1 MNHIRGNLIFLM
13 IACSAVIAHAQ
24 LVTAN
29 LQGVVTDS
37 SGAVIAGASITASD
51 SETGVQRTTTTNAD
65 GFYRFNLLPRGQY
78 ELQAQ
83 KSGFAGERLKVTLTV
98 GDTITA
104 NLGLKVAGSSE
115 QIHVS
120 SFATQV
126 DTSTSQIEQP
136 VSQVQ
141 IANLPINDRNFQQLA
156 NLIPGAAPSPS
167 YDPTKRLYGGVVSGG
182 ATARSSGISVDG
194 GNFNDNIVGG
204 PVGLVPEDAIEEFQV
219 ITNQFSA
226 EYGHSSGPFI
236 NVVTKSGTNTL
247 HGSGF
252 LLYRQKDLQAN
263 GFFEKTKPDF
273 NREQFGGAVGGPLI
287 KDKTFGF
294 YAVERNRQQKAQT
307 IDTGGVYPQFEGSFA
322 APFRDLLM
330 AGKLD
335 HHFDPSESLSFR
347 ASFQRNTSR
356 EGLRVDPNLLYG
368 GPPTESAFQIATN
381 ENISWQAT
389 ETSLISSRTLN
400 QFVVQ
405 FNRFINNLKPTSL
418 GVNLRFP
425 SVVIGQS
432 SSTPQNVQ
440 QDRLQFRDDF
450 STQANWHGL
459 HNIKIGTDLNPHIK
473 YNALFDLVK
482 NTSFFFSVDDPG
494 ITCSSSTSCTTT
506 LPKSDF
512 FALRGIGSTK
522 EDGGTAWQMAYYVQ
536 DDWKVSRQLTLNLG
550 LRYEFESG
558 FIDAGF
564 RQPLEGLAP
573 FFDSRKR
580 KNPKLSF
587 GPRLGFAYDLRGN
600 GNTVLRGG
608 FGMYYDS
615 TVWEIGYIDRTFNGV
630 KYFID
635 TFSPTQPDV
644 NDPAFQVTLPPP
656 GGFAV
661 DGRVS
666 QPYTEQWSVGVG
678 QKLPWGVVLD
688 SSYVH
693 ILGIHGWMSRELNPG
708 GLLYPTL
715 GLFTSFQSTN
725 ISHYN
730 SLQISARK
738 SLEKRVQFQLA
749 YTLSKAVGLSDDIF
763 EPGVP
768 QDSNNIFADKG
779 PTLRDARHRFVLS
792 GIVNLPLGMQ
802 TSNILAIQSGRP
814 FNIST
819 GTDDNGD
826 GHFKDRPP
834 GVGRNT
840 GRAAATYVW
849 DTRLSRPF
857 KIGERVEIS
866 PTLDMFNVVNHPNF
880 DAESYNGVI
889 SSPTFGKPS
898 DIISPPRQL
907 QLGVRATF

>member
-1 MNHIRGNLIFLM
+1 MNYLRGSLFLL
-13 IACSAVIAHAQ
+13 AVVCVVGAAQ
-24 LVTAN
+24 AQVVTSN
-29 LQGVVTDS
+29 LQGVVTDPT
-37 SGAVIAGASITASD
+37 GAVVANAVITATNV
-51 SETGVQRTTTTNAD
+51 ETAVHRTATTNGE
-65 GFYRFNLLPRGQY
+65 GFYRFNLLPRGSY
-78 ELQAQ
+78 EVKAQ
-83 KSGFAGERLKVTLTV
+83 KSSFATATLKVNLTV

-104 NLGLKVAGSSE
+104 NLVLKVAGE
-115 QIHVS
+115 TQQVAVS
-120 SFATQV
+120 SMATQV

-136 VSQVQ
+136 VSQAQ

-219 ITNQFSA
+219 VTNQFSA

-273 NREQFGGAVGGPLI
+273 NREQFGGALGGALI
-287 KDKTFGF
+287 RDKTFGF
-294 YAVERNRQQKAQT
+294 YAIERNRQQKSQT
-307 IDTGGVYPQFEGSFA
+307 VDTGGVYPQFEGSSP
-322 APFRDLLM
+322 APFRDLL
-330 AGKLD
+330 
-335 HHFDPSESLSFR
+335 
-347 ASFQRNTSR
+347 
-356 EGLRVDPNLLYG
+356 RV
-368 GPPTESAFQIATN
+368 TK
-381 ENISWQAT
+381 
-389 ETSLISSRTLN
+389 
-400 QFVVQ
+400 
-405 FNRFINNLKPTSL
+405 FNRFMNNLKPTSL
-418 GVNLRFP
+418 GINLRFP
-425 SVVIGQS
+425 SIVIGQNA
-432 SSTPQNVQ
+432 STPQNVQ

-459 HNIKIGTDLNPHIK
+459 HSIKFGVDLNPRIK

-482 NTSFFFSVDDPG
+482 NTSIFFSVDDPG
-494 ITCSSSTSCTTT
+494 ITCSSTTSCTTT
-506 LPKSDF
+506 LPPSDF

-522 EDGGTAWQMAYYVQ
+522 EQGSIAWQMAYYVQ
-536 DDWKVSRQLTLNLG
+536 DDWKVSRRLTVNLG
-550 LRYEFESG
+550 VRYEFESG

-564 RQPLEGLAP
+564 KQPLEGAAP
-573 FFDSRKR
+573 FFDSRTR
-580 KNPKLSF
+580 KNPRLSF
-587 GPRLGFAYDLRGN
+587 GPRIGFAYDPAGN
-600 GNTVLRGG
+600 GRTVIRGG
-608 FGMYYDS
+608 YGIYYDS
-615 TVWEIGYIDRTFNGV
+615 TPWEVGYIDRTFNGV

-635 TFSPTQPDV
+635 AFFPAQPDV
-644 NDPAFQVTLPPP
+644 NDPAFQGPLPSP

-661 DGRVS
+661 DGKVS
-666 QPYTEQWSVGVG
+666 QPYTHQWSAGIG
-678 QKLPWGVVLD
+678 QQLPWGIVLD
-688 SSYVH
+688 ASYVH
-693 ILGIHGWMSRELNPG
+693 ILGIHGWMTRELNPQG
-708 GLLYPTL
+708 TKPDGTVVPPPYPGL
-715 GLFTSFQSTN
+715 GLFSSFQTTN

-730 SLQISARK
+730 ALQVSARK
-738 SLEKRVQFQLA
+738 NLEKRVQFQLA

-768 QDSNNIFADKG
+768 QNSNNIFADKG

-792 GIVNLPLGMQ
+792 GIVRLPLGIE
-802 TSNILAIQSGRP
+802 TSNIVALQSGRP
-814 FNIST
+814 YNITT

-834 GVGRNT
+834 GVGRNA
-840 GRAAATYVW
+840 GRAAPTYVW

-866 PTLDMFNVVNHPNF
+866 PTVDMFNVVNHPNF
-880 DAESYNGVI
+880 DPESYNGVI

-907 QLGVRATF
+907 QLGVRASF

>member
-1 MNHIRGNLIFLM
+1 MNHVRWSLLVLVALWG
-13 IACSAVIAHAQ
+13 AVGAHGQA
-24 LVTAN
+24 VTAN
-29 LQGVVTDS
+29 LQGVITDA
-37 SGAVIAGASITASD
+37 SGAVVAAATISAISP
-51 SETGVQRTTTTNAD
+51 ETGIQRSTETNVD
-65 GFYRFNLLPRGQY
+65 GLYRINLLPRGRYQV
-78 ELQAQ
+78 QA
-83 KSGFAGERLKVTLTV
+83 KKAGFESQSLNLTLTV
-98 GDTITA
+98 GDTTTA
-104 NLGLKVAGSSE
+104 NMVLKVAGQTE
-115 QIHVS
+115 TVNVS
-120 SFATQV
+120 TDASQV
-126 DTSTSQIEQP
+126 DTSSSQIAEP
-136 VSQVQ
+136 VTQAQ

-405 FNRFINNLKPTSL
+405 FNRFINNLKPASE
-418 GVNLRFP
+418 GINLRFP

-522 EDGGTAWQMAYYVQ
+522 EDGVTAWQMAYYVQ
-536 DDWKVSRQLTLNLG
+536 DDWKVNRRLTLNLG

-564 RQPLEGLAP
+564 RQPPEGLAP
-573 FFDSRKR
+573 FFASRKR
-580 KNPKLSF
+580 KNPKLSL

-792 GIVNLPLGMQ
+792 GIVNLPLAIHA
-802 TSNILAIQSGRP
+802 SNILAIQSGRP
-814 FNIST
+814 FNITT

-826 GHFKDRPP
+826 GHFKDHPS
-834 GVGRNT
+834 GVG
-840 GRAAATYVW
+840 
-849 DTRLSRPF
+849 L
-857 KIGERVEIS
+857 
-866 PTLDMFNVVNHPNF
+866 
-880 DAESYNGVI
+880 
-889 SSPTFGKPS
+889 
-898 DIISPPRQL
+898 
-907 QLGVRATF
+907 

>member
-1 MNHIRGNLIFLM
+1 MNYLRGSLFLL
-13 IACSAVIAHAQ
+13 AVVCVVGAAQ
-24 LVTAN
+24 AQVVTSN
-29 LQGVVTDS
+29 LQGVVTDPT
-37 SGAVIAGASITASD
+37 GAVVANAVITATNV
-51 SETGVQRTTTTNAD
+51 ETAVHRTATTNGE
-65 GFYRFNLLPRGQY
+65 GFYRFNLLPRGSY
-78 ELQAQ
+78 EVKAQ
-83 KSGFAGERLKVTLTV
+83 KSSFATATLKVNLTV

-104 NLGLKVAGSSE
+104 NLVLKVAGE
-115 QIHVS
+115 TQQVAVS
-120 SFATQV
+120 SMATQV

-136 VSQVQ
+136 VSQAQ

-219 ITNQFSA
+219 VTNQFSA

-263 GFFEKTKPDF
+263 GFFEKAKPDF
-273 NREQFGGAVGGPLI
+273 NREQFGGALGGALI
-287 KDKTFGF
+287 RDKTFGF
-294 YAVERNRQQKAQT
+294 YAIERNRQQKSQT
-307 IDTGGVYPQFEGSFA
+307 VDTGGVYPQFEGSSP
-322 APFRDLLM
+322 APFRDLL
-330 AGKLD
+330 
-335 HHFDPSESLSFR
+335 
-347 ASFQRNTSR
+347 
-356 EGLRVDPNLLYG
+356 RV
-368 GPPTESAFQIATN
+368 TK
-381 ENISWQAT
+381 
-389 ETSLISSRTLN
+389 
-400 QFVVQ
+400 
-405 FNRFINNLKPTSL
+405 FNRFMNNLKPTSL
-418 GVNLRFP
+418 GINLRFP
-425 SVVIGQS
+425 SIVIGQNA
-432 SSTPQNVQ
+432 STPQNVQ

-459 HNIKIGTDLNPHIK
+459 HSIKFGVDLNPRIK

-482 NTSFFFSVDDPG
+482 NTSIFFSVDDPG
-494 ITCSSSTSCTTT
+494 ITCSSTTSCTTT
-506 LPKSDF
+506 LPPSDF

-522 EDGGTAWQMAYYVQ
+522 ENAGIAWQMAYYVQ
-536 DDWKVSRQLTLNLG
+536 DDWKVSRRLTVNLG
-550 LRYEFESG
+550 VRYEFESG

-564 RQPLEGLAP
+564 KQPLEGAAP
-573 FFDSRKR
+573 FFDSRTR
-580 KNPKLSF
+580 KNPRLSF
-587 GPRLGFAYDLRGN
+587 GPRIGFAYDPAGN
-600 GNTVLRGG
+600 GRTVIRGG
-608 FGMYYDS
+608 YGIYYDS
-615 TVWEIGYIDRTFNGV
+615 TPWEVGYIDRTFNGV

-635 TFSPTQPDV
+635 AFFPAQPDV
-644 NDPAFQVTLPPP
+644 NDPAFQGPLPSP

-661 DGRVS
+661 DGKVS
-666 QPYTEQWSVGVG
+666 QPYTHQWSAGIG
-678 QKLPWGVVLD
+678 QQLPWGIVLD
-688 SSYVH
+688 ASYVH
-693 ILGIHGWMSRELNPG
+693 ILGIHGWMTRELNPQG
-708 GLLYPTL
+708 TKPDGTVVPPPYPGL
-715 GLFTSFQSTN
+715 GLFSSFQTTN

-730 SLQISARK
+730 ALQVSARK
-738 SLEKRVQFQLA
+738 NLEKRVQFQLA

-768 QDSNNIFADKG
+768 QNSNNIFADKG

-792 GIVNLPLGMQ
+792 GIVRLPLGIE
-802 TSNILAIQSGRP
+802 TSNIVALQSGRP
-814 FNIST
+814 YNITT

-834 GVGRNT
+834 GVGRNA
-840 GRAAATYVW
+840 GRAAPTYVW

-866 PTLDMFNVVNHPNF
+866 PTVDMFNVVNHPNF
-880 DAESYNGVI
+880 DPESYNGVI

-907 QLGVRATF
+907 QLGVRASF